1 MPIKNLFRPKEVNN
15 VFEVAR
21 EKMYTKEQNSEKVKE
36 KIIELLR
43 INKFSLSQI
52 RTLFI
57 EIVANLED
65 EPLK

>member
-1 MPIKNLFRPKEVNN
+1 M
-15 VFEVAR
+15 FEIAR
-21 EKMYTKEQNSEKVKE
+21 EKMYTKEQNAEKVKE
-36 KIIELLR
+36 KIVELLR
-43 INKFSLSQI
+43 MNRFSLSQI